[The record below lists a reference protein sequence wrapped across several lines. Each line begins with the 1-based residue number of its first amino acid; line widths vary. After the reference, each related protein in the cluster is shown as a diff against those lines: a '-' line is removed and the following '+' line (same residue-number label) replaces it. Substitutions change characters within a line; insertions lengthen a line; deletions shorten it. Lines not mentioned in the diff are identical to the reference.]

1 MNPLST
7 FAEFFQG
14 GGPFMYVIL
23 LTGVLILGL
32 AFERFWV
39 IGKASSIKSDKLT
52 GDMLRMVEQS
62 DFSGAAN
69 LDRKSVV

>member
-52 GDMLRMVEQS
+52 GDMLRKIGRAHV
-62 DFSGAAN
+62 
-69 LDRKSVV
+69 